1 VKIKF
6 YPFFFLSLSLPGGD
20 VCANMRGKVQL
31 VIGLLLCTMVCAN
44 PEAEGGT
51 KPDAV
56 SGGENKILVPGQQ
69 GYGVLNAAGYRKLN
83 QIISK
88 IN

>member
-1 VKIKF
+1 MARRR
-6 YPFFFLSLSLPGGD
+6 LSAE
-20 VCANMRGKVQL
+20 VMRGTGQL
-31 VIGLLLCTMVCAN
+31 VLSLLLCTSVRLVCAT

-83 QIISK
+83 QIKCAESGVVVL
-88 IN
+88 

>member
-1 VKIKF
+1 
-6 YPFFFLSLSLPGGD
+6 
-20 VCANMRGKVQL
+20 
-31 VIGLLLCTMVCAN
+31 MVCAN